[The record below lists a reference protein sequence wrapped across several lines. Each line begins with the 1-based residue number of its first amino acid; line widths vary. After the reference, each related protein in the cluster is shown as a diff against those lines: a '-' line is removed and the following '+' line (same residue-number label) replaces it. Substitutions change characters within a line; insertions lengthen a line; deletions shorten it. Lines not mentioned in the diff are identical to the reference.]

1 MRTRATTLV
10 LALLCVAFIPQAFA
24 GGGFQTDLVGQ
35 LAYVQKH
42 VLDLENAIPDAK
54 MSWRPAKGV
63 RSVSEVYA
71 HIFLS
76 NYMMGKM
83 AGFKVPDGVTLGGPA
98 DAEKME
104 ASIKDKKELAARLTS
119 SFEFLKTSV
128 QGMSDADLDRSVDF
142 FGNKMT
148 VRGLLMVC
156 LSHIHEHLGQSIAYA
171 RSNGVVPPWT
181 AEQRAAEM
189 KSK

>member
-1 MRTRATTLV
+1 MRTWANTLV
-10 LALLCVAFIPQAFA
+10 LAVLCVSFIPVAFA

-42 VLDLENAIPDAK
+42 VLDLEHAMPDAK

-83 AGFKVPDGVTLGGPA
+83 AGFTLPEGVNLGNPA
-98 DAEKME
+98 EGEKME
-104 ASIKDKKELAARLTS
+104 ASIKDKKELASRLTK
-119 SFEFLKTSV
+119 SFDFLKSSV
-128 QGMSDADLDRSVDF
+128 QNMSDADLERSVDV

-148 VRGLLMVC
+148 VRSLLMVC